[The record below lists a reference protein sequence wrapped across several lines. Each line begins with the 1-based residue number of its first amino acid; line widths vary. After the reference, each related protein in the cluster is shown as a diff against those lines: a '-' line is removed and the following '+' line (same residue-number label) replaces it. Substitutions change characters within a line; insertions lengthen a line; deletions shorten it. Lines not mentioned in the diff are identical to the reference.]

1 MHTRL
6 ALIVLL
12 VTSGMSVAQDAPTLT
27 GVWTL
32 DLGSSD
38 DIAAKIKEAAG
49 PEYMSGGPGITRGV
63 ETWIPW
69 TGSGEAKRVGLR
81 EFLLASVPALQNL
94 EIQQTATEIKTIHGE
109 SGVRIFN
116 LTRESSGTSA
126 ASGEKVTRRALWQGQ
141 ALSLESKGKE
151 GKLAETLALDPAA
164 GQLKY
169 TLRLE
174 HKQLKSPLELH
185 LVYARAQAR

>member
-6 ALIVLL
+6 ALIILL
-12 VTSGMSVAQDAPTLT
+12 STAGLSAAQNAPDLT

-32 DLGSSD
+32 DRGSSD

-49 PEYMSGGPGITRGV
+49 PESMSGGPGITRGV

-81 EFLLASVPALQNL
+81 EFLLSTAPALETL
-94 EIQQTATEIKTIHGE
+94 EIQQTATEVKTIHGE
-109 SGVRIFN
+109 AGVRIFN
-116 LTRESSGTSA
+116 LTRESAGTSA
-126 ASGEKVTRRALWQGQ
+126 ATGEKVTRRAQWQGQ
-141 ALSLESKGKE
+141 TLSLESKGD
-151 GKLAETLALDPAA
+151 GKLVETLTLDPAA

-169 TLRLE
+169 ALRFE
-174 HKQLKSPLELH
+174 QKQLKSPLELH
-185 LVYARAQAR
+185 LAYTRSQAH

>member
-1 MHTRL
+1 MHARL
-6 ALIVLL
+6 ALIVLML
-12 VTSGMSVAQDAPTLT
+12 ASGMSAAQDAPNIT

-32 DLGSSD
+32 DRGSSD
-38 DIAAKIKEAAG
+38 DITAKIKEAAG
-49 PEYMSGGPGITRGV
+49 PEYMSGGPGLTRGV

-81 EFLLASVPALQNL
+81 EFLLSTVPALQTV
-94 EIQQTATEIKTIHGE
+94 EIQQGAAEVTTIHGE

-116 LTRESSGTSA
+116 LTRESAGTSA
-126 ASGEKVTRRALWQGQ
+126 ASGERVTRRAHWQGHE
-141 ALSLESKGKE
+141 LSLESKGKE
-151 GKLAETLALDPAA
+151 GKLTEALAFDPAA

-174 HKQLKSPLELH
+174 HKQLKAPLELR
-185 LVYARAQAR
+185 LLYTRSQAR